1 MGSTSRSEKEWDIMA
16 WEDQKMEN
24 EHLDD
29 PYAMEY
35 NPITDTDSYKFSHP
49 MQYPEGLTSVFSYIE
64 SRGGHYGVTMWAG
77 LQMLLKRALCRRV
90 TMRHVEKAAALA
102 AAHGEPFP
110 YEGWKRVVEVH
121 NGYRPLRIRAVAE
134 GTVVPTGNILA
145 AIESTDPLL
154 PWMNSWH
161 ETQLMRVWYPTTV
174 ATKSYFGKKE
184 ILAALAKSSN
194 DPMGEIYF
202 KLHDFGARGVSSWE
216 SAGLGGAAHLFNF
229 KGSDTITGIEFAN
242 HYYNE
247 PMAGFS
253 IPAAEHS
260 TMTIKGREGEL
271 SQMRR
276 MIEQFAKK
284 GATLACVSD
293 SYDVLH
299 AVESYWGEELHDL
312 VRNSGATV
320 VIRPDS
326 GDPSEVNLKILQILE
341 RKIGMTKNLKG
352 YKVLPNYFRLIQGDG
367 NDDEISIRKVLNTLM
382 DNGYSASNIAF
393 GMGGG
398 LLQKLDRDTQKFAM
412 KASQAIIDNQVIDV
426 YKDPITDPGK
436 KSKRGRLD
444 LVFRNNQYQT
454 VQGDQPD
461 SLLVPV
467 FENGK
472 LLKDFTL
479 AEARKNAEA
488 TLL

>member
-1 MGSTSRSEKEWDIMA
+1 MA
-16 WEDQKMEN
+16 WEDQVIEGN
-24 EHLDD
+24 VAGDPDD

-49 MQYPEGLTSVFSYIE
+49 MQYPTGLTSVFSYIE
-64 SRGGHYGVTMWAG
+64 SRGGHYGVTQWAG
-77 LQMLLKRALCRRV
+77 MQMILKRALCRRV
-90 TMRHVEKAAALA
+90 TMKHVIKAAAFA

-110 YEGWKRVVEVH
+110 FEGWKRVVEVH
-121 NGYRPLRIRAVAE
+121 NGWLPLRIRAVAE

-145 AIESTDPLL
+145 AIESTDPQL
-154 PWMNSWH
+154 PWMNSWQ
-161 ETQLMRVWYPTTV
+161 EPRLMRTWYPTAV
-174 ATKSYFGKKE
+174 GTKSFFAKKE
-184 ILAALAKSSN
+184 ILAALKRSAN
-194 DPMGEIYF
+194 DAMTELYF

-216 SAGLGGAAHLFNF
+216 SAGLGGASHLFNF
-229 KGSDTITGIEFAN
+229 KGSDTVTGIEFAN

-260 TMTIKGREGEL
+260 TMTIRGLSHEL
-271 SQMRR
+271 DQMRH
-276 MIEQFAKK
+276 MLNQFAKP

-293 SYDVLH
+293 SKDVFY
-299 AVESYWGEELHDL
+299 AVENYWGDILHDQ

-326 GDPSEVNLKILQILE
+326 GDPSEVNLKLLQILE
-341 RKIGMTKNLKG
+341 RKIGMSTNLKG
-352 YKVLPNYFRLIQGDG
+352 YKVLPKYFRLIQGDG

-398 LLQKLDRDTQKFAM
+398 LLQKVDRDMQKFAM
-412 KASQAIIDNQVIDV
+412 KASQSIIDNEVIDV
-426 YKDPITDPGK
+426 YKDPITDQGK

-444 LVFRNNQYQT
+444 LVFRDGEYKT

-461 SLLVPV
+461 SLLIPV

-472 LLKDFTL
+472 LLKDWTL
-479 AEARKNAEA
+479 AEVRKNAEA